1 MGFASWLS
9 MKTETYRT
17 LFWLVL
23 SLSILVF
30 FWNALFILG
39 TLAALRAFFAFFFL
53 LGLLVCLVVIKK
65 CVSPVRFYT
74 IASLLTL
81 LFLVLHSGYIYQEYV
96 YSAAATVT
104 RDVAFCQKAYC
115 PSCCISD
122 LITVKSNIAEC
133 ARLKYGLE
141 SYCRKLFAEMRNDV
155 SRCDQLY
162 AQREDQNNCFFNLAA
177 RNKNVSYCASVSP
190 EAGYQDKCLKEVAVA
205 KRDLALCRSIGGVL
219 QRDDCL
225 RDIAIIKSD
234 SSLCEE
240 MEDPGRWQ
248 KQDCLI
254 RIAKPP
260 QTRTDYC
267 LQFLGFERNSCLKTA
282 ALEEKSVAPCQ
293 HLIEKWEQ
301 EQCEKAAIE
310 S

>member
-1 MGFASWLS
+1 

-17 LFWLVL
+17 LFWPVL
-23 SLSILVF
+23 LLSILVF
-30 FWNALFILG
+30 IWNALFIFG

-53 LGLLVCLVVIKK
+53 LGFLISLVVIKK
-65 CVSPVRFYT
+65 CVSTARFYPV
-74 IASLLTL
+74 ALLLTV

-96 YSAAATVT
+96 YSAAAAVT

-122 LITVKSNIAEC
+122 LVTAESDIAEC

-162 AQREDQNNCFFNLAA
+162 VQREDGDNCFFNLAA
-177 RNKNVSYCASVSP
+177 RNKNESYCDSVLTETGSR
-190 EAGYQDKCLKEVAVA
+190 DKCLREVAVA
-205 KRDLALCRSIGGVL
+205 KRDLVLCRSIGGVL
-219 QRDDCL
+219 QRDGCL
-225 RDIAIIKSD
+225 RDMAIIKSD

-267 LQFLGFERNSCLKTA
+267 LQFLGFERNSCLKTT

-293 HLIEKWEQ
+293 HLIERWEQ